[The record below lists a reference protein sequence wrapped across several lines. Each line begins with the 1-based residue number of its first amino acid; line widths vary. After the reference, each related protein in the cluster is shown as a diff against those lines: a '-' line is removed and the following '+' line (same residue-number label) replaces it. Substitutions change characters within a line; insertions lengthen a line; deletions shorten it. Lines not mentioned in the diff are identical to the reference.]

1 MNKRSGDFLWIFLAV
16 FLWQYS
22 SFAEQKAVTLQDC
35 RFEARWVHRE
45 DSTTQ
50 FSWSDRLVPEVFS
63 GEGGRGLDILEQPN
77 MTVYSQRIPLDTL
90 GNILSVQLTKE
101 LGQGQLQVA
110 LIKKGTVKT
119 EVLAKTSTR
128 VPFSESIQQK
138 IILQVQLE
146 NPRVSNLRT
155 KDFGGPEVWELSGFP
170 QKERVLTSVQ
180 VQCVFH
186 LAATEDWI
194 PSSSF

>member
-1 MNKRSGDFLWIFLAV
+1 MNKCCGQILWIFLAT
-16 FLWQYS
+16 FLWQHS
-22 SFAEQKAVTLQDC
+22 SFAEQNSVTLQEC
-35 RFEARWVHRE
+35 RFEARWTHRE
-45 DSTTQ
+45 DSITQ
-50 FSWSDRLVPEVFS
+50 ITWSDRLVPEVFS
-63 GEGGRGLDILEQPN
+63 GEGGRGLDILEQSN
-77 MTVYSQRIPLDTL
+77 MTVYSQRIPLDNL

-110 LIKKGTVKT
+110 LMKKGAVKT

-186 LAATEDWI
+186 FAPTEE
-194 PSSSF
+194 